1 MVSSI
6 IAIVIG
12 VIAITVSIQSIRDTA
27 SLKKYIAKQIALQ
40 IKINDKTLGIE
51 QSLNDQVA
59 AIFAIVKENYN
70 DASRLSSDEKS

>member
-1 MVSSI
+1 MISSI

-12 VIAITVSIQSIRDTA
+12 VVAITFSVQSIRDTA
-27 SLKKYIAKQIALQ
+27 SLKKYIVKQIALQ
-40 IKINDKTLGIE
+40 ISINGKTLSVE